1 MTMGITAME
10 TGEAATMNKLIP
22 LALAL
27 VVLAAGCTITVQ
39 QDNSSQAESGAS
51 SETSVFS
58 TIDESLLSENDTVEI
73 GSMI

>member
-1 MTMGITAME
+1 ME
-10 TGEAATMNKLIP
+10 TGEAAAMNKLIP

-27 VVLAAGCTITVQ
+27 VVLAAGCTVTMQ
-39 QDNSSQAESGAS
+39 QDSSPIDSNAS